1 MTAMRIAYICADP
14 GVPVFGTK
22 GCSIHVQEIVRAF
35 GRLGHKVTLFARR
48 RGGDAPADLAD
59 IRCVDLAKPDASAGS
74 ARELQ
79 LIQLDADIAAL
90 LDAHGPFDL
99 LYERYA
105 LWSSAAVKWAQRN
118 NVPSVLEVNAP
129 LVEEQATHREL
140 AHRELAEMLSSE
152 TFHLANRIVAVSTGV
167 ARWLVREAVESAKI
181 DVLANGV
188 DAARFTPEYHPHNAE
203 PVIGF
208 VGTLKPWHGLDIL
221 VDAAAQ
227 LKAQDLPFRLL
238 LVGDGPERATVE
250 RALADRGLTNRTELT
265 GAVAPAEIPALLARM
280 DIAVAP
286 YPDLADFYFSPLKV
300 MEYMAAGRAVVAS
313 RIGDIDGLIRHD
325 ETGLLCAAGD
335 RDALAQALGGLIRSP
350 QSRSRLGSAARH
362 HALTELGWDSVARRI
377 LERSAEA
384 VAC

>member
-22 GCSIHVQEIVRAF
+22 GCSIHVQEIIRALS
-35 GRLGHKVTLFARR
+35 RLGHEVTLFARR
-48 RGGDAPADLAD
+48 RGGEAPADLAD
-59 IRCVDLAKPDASAGS
+59 IHYVDLAKPDATAGS

-79 LIQLDADIAAL
+79 LVQLDADIAPL
-90 LDAHGPFDL
+90 LDLHGPFDM

-105 LWSSAAVKWAQRN
+105 LWSLAAVKWAQRN
-118 NVPSVLEVNAP
+118 GVPSVLEVNAP

-152 TFHLANRIVAVSTGV
+152 TFYAAHRIVAVSTGV
-167 ARWLVREAVESAKI
+167 ARWLVRDGVDSAKI

-188 DAARFTPEYHPHNAE
+188 DAARFAPAFDLQNAE

-227 LKAQDLPFRLL
+227 LNTQDIPFRLL

-250 RALADRGLTNRTELT
+250 HALADHGLTNRTELT

-286 YPDLADFYFSPLKV
+286 YPDLDDFYFSPLKV
-300 MEYMAAGRAVVAS
+300 MEYMAAGRAVIAS

-325 ETGLLCAAGD
+325 ETGLLCKAGD
-335 RDALAQALGGLIRSP
+335 RQALAQALDELIRSP
-350 QSRSRLGSAARH
+350 QSRSRLGSAARL
-362 HALTELGWDSVARRI
+362 HAVTELGWDSVARRI
-377 LERSAEA
+377 MARAPEA